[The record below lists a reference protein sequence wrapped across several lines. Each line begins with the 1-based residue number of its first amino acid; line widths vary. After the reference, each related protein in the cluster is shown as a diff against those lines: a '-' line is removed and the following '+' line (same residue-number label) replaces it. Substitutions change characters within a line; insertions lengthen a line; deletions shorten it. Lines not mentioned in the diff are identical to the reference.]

1 MASTDVGSMGHFV
14 RRVVNDDAIE
24 NGGGSGFFAFRFVV
38 LFSFALNLRLLKWMA
53 SGTVS
58 FRFCKVDLENLICI
72 SSK

>member
-38 LFSFALNLRLLKWMA
+38 LFSFALNLRLLK
-53 SGTVS
+53 
-58 FRFCKVDLENLICI
+58 
-72 SSK
+72 